1 MLKRVGS
8 TRVEGGAI
16 PPPHS
21 ASFIYFF
28 FFALF
33 PFLFCLF
40 LLLPVSRRAPCAGP
54 PVSLTGGQI
63 KMDSDLATAD
73 RYRRMGR
80 GPSRLAPLSRW
91 VQEGVPSAQSGKRG
105 TGSDKQRATPLRAN
119 RMCKK
124 TKQL

>member
-28 FFALF
+28 FLPSFLSFFACFFF
-33 PFLFCLF
+33 PC
-40 LLLPVSRRAPCAGP
+40 RAARHASAAP

-73 RYRRMGR
+73 RFRRMGR
-80 GPSRLAPLSRW
+80 GLLDYIRTRSTA
-91 VQEGVPSAQSGKRG
+91 
-105 TGSDKQRATPLRAN
+105 
-119 RMCKK
+119 
-124 TKQL
+124 